1 MVVEP
6 AMWRGPSRPGLRS
19 CNPAARLQRIGGL
32 VLLLLCLGGCT
43 VPVAYGLEESEANS
57 VAVAL
62 EHAGLDA
69 SKEVDPAAEGRFC
82 VTVARDDASAALGVL
97 RDEELPRKKP
107 KGVLDA
113 VGQGSLVPSRAAEHA
128 QFLAGLAGDLES
140 SLLGIDGVLSARVH
154 LQVPEPDP
162 LHSSSPEKATASV
175 LIGHRGATPP
185 LANDA
190 VARLVAGGVSGL
202 ASDHVSVVQMARPAR
217 AEAGEARLRH
227 VGPLAVA
234 QSSLRPLQLGFG
246 ALILLVLAQA
256 ALVLVLVAKLSRLRS
271 AAAAAAGAPGRPA

>member
-1 MVVEP
+1 
-6 AMWRGPSRPGLRS
+6 MWRGSSPTLAV
-19 CNPAARLQRIGGL
+19 AALALAL
-32 VLLLLCLGGCT
+32 VSGCT
-43 VPVAYGLEESEANS
+43 VPVAYGLEENEANG

-62 EHAGLDA
+62 EHAGVDA
-69 SKEVDPAAEGRFC
+69 RKEVDPTAEGRFL
-82 VTVARDDASAALGVL
+82 VSVARDDASAALSIL

-154 LQVPEPDP
+154 LQVPEADP
-162 LHSSSPEKATASV
+162 LRASSPEKATASV

-185 LANDA
+185 LASDA
-190 VARLVAGGVSGL
+190 IARLIAGGVPGL
-202 ASDHVSVVQMARPAR
+202 AAEHVSVVQMARPAR

-234 QSSLRPLQLGFG
+234 QSSLRPLQVGFG
-246 ALILLVLAQA
+246 GLILLVLIQA
-256 ALVLVLVAKLSRLRS
+256 ALVLVLVGKLSRLRASAS
-271 AAAAAAGAPGRPA
+271 AAPAPGRPA

>member
-1 MVVEP
+1 MSGHCGR
-6 AMWRGPSRPGLRS
+6 AIRALTG
-19 CNPAARLQRIGGL
+19 
-32 VLLLLCLGGCT
+32 VLLLGLGAGCT
-43 VPVAYGLEESEANS
+43 TPVAYGLEENEANG

-62 EHAGLDA
+62 QKAGLDA
-69 SKEVDPAAEGRFC
+69 TKELDPSAEGHFRI
-82 VTVARDDASAALGVL
+82 VVARDDASAALGVL

-113 VGQGSLVPSRAAEHA
+113 IGQGSLVPSRAAEHA
-128 QFLAGLAGDLES
+128 QFMAGLAGDLES
-140 SLLGIDGVLSARVH
+140 SLLGIEGVLTARVH

-162 LHSSSPEKATASV
+162 LRGGPAERATASV
-175 LIGHRGATPP
+175 LIGHRGATAP

-190 VARLVAGGVSGL
+190 IARLIAGGVPGL
-202 ASDHVSVVQMARPAR
+202 AVEQVSVVQMAKPVR
-217 AEAGEARLRH
+217 ADSTDLRLRH

-256 ALVLVLVAKLSRLRS
+256 ALVIALVGKLSRLRT
-271 AAAAAAGAPGRPA
+271 AAAQPPGRPA